1 MDSSSSSAP
10 DSDSDKDGKIFE
22 PNNGKSIMNA
32 DLKNTTDRRLLLGI
46 IHRDNDLEPRKMMT
60 QPNASYNNIEM
71 VAVDSRMNISAVGE
85 NKDGSNIE
93 DIAAL
98 TSPTG
103 GSLVNANRIAP
114 DSGGEHR
121 RDIN

>member
-1 MDSSSSSAP
+1 
-10 DSDSDKDGKIFE
+10 
-22 PNNGKSIMNA
+22 MNA

-46 IHRDNDLEPRKMMT
+46 IHRDNDLDPRKMLAL
-60 QPNASYNNIEM
+60 QNAEYSNIEM
-71 VAVDSRMNISAVGE
+71 QAVDSRMNNSALGD

-103 GSLVNANRIAP
+103 GSLVNGNRVGVAP
-114 DSGGEHR
+114 DSGRER
-121 RDIN
+121 NRDIN

>member
-46 IHRDNDLEPRKMMT
+46 IHRDNDLDPRKMMT
-60 QPNASYNNIEM
+60 QPSADYSNIEM
-71 VAVDSRMNISAVGE
+71 QPVNTLMNNSALGD

-93 DIAAL
+93 DMAGL

-103 GSLVNANRIAP
+103 GSLVNGNRVAP
-114 DSGGEHR
+114 DSGGERR